1 MREDFLWVEKYRPKT
16 IKDTILS
23 PELKTLFQTFVD
35 NKNVPNLLLTGSQ
48 GIGKTTVAKAMLEE
62 LGADYIVIGRPIT
75 NAPNISQALQEIH
88 NSIW

>member
-16 IKDTILS
+16 IKDTVLS

-35 NKNVPNLLLTGSQ
+35 NNNVPNLLLTGSQ

-62 LGADYIVIGRPIT
+62 LGADYIVING
-75 NAPNISQALQEIH
+75 SDEGLSLIH
-88 NSIW
+88 I